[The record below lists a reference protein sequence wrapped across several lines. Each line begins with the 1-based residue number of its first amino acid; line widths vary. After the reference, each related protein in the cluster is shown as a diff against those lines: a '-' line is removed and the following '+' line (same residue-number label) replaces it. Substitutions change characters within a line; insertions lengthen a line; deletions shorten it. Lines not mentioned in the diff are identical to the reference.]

1 MAGRTNRTGEYKHP
15 NEEKRHRVLHVG
27 AELSCYK
34 TTQETKMTV
43 RPIFTLWFG
52 SKSFQETFKILTFS
66 QVIKKKM
73 VILDKKRTVI
83 IIVIIIIITMTEVTA
98 DGK

>member
-15 NEEKRHRVLHVG
+15 NEEKRHIVLHVE
-27 AELSCYK
+27 AEPSCYK
-34 TTQETKMTV
+34 TTQETKTTL
-43 RPIFTLWFG
+43 RPTFTLWFV

-66 QVIKKKM
+66 QVIKNKM

-83 IIVIIIIITMTEVTA
+83 IIVIITMTEVTA

>member
-1 MAGRTNRTGEYKHP
+1 
-15 NEEKRHRVLHVG
+15 
-27 AELSCYK
+27 
-34 TTQETKMTV
+34 MTV
-43 RPIFTLWFG
+43 HPTFTLWFG
-52 SKSFQETFKILTFS
+52 SKLFQETFKILTCS

-83 IIVIIIIITMTEVTA
+83 IIVIIIITMTEVTA